1 MDKTVECASN
11 GNHGDI
17 NTFLQTTGACSAAGN
32 SFPSL
37 SIASTGW
44 TITGVGGCA
53 DKQYNAAF
61 TCTDDCGLAATA
73 SASLFVT
80 DTQPPQLSAKT
91 ATDLVYFCDGRC
103 ASSFWYE
110 KANARYL
117 FEKWLNDAHGCLG
130 GIDQCNAVDWEY
142 TVTHDDGGM
151 VDMNELCGTSGTVAF
166 TGTDACG
173 NAKTATVKYDF
184 PIFGVPK
191 HAELTPSVAEP
202 TSCKRNVRHL
212 NVCIPGTKPYDAAI
226 HSSIRDSG
234 LILFSSDTAAGCCF
248 DQRISLVNGVVISEG
263 HADTTRG
270 ECDTTRTRRHFVPT
284 QSCDAVQLRQK
295 VTADT
300 GGCCFVRDRIV
311 QSGKYE
317 HKGHVESFAK
327 DCNVSTSEMPTMVG
341 FRPLACVDTAAV
353 HALVADC
360 NGADV
365 CQALEASNDGIAVLR
380 LQYVRN
386 NPAVF
391 AHSQTWDK
399 RVEGI
404 YSAAAYTAY
413 IKIAGPRRTVL
424 YSGTV
429 ADSEI
434 FEVNSEA
441 TDAEIIGGQAIHV
454 QLGVGKDNVPMT
466 IGIDCTNGRTLNVG
480 DVWGVL
486 RIVGYTTKSGAT
498 CTARTMHGFRAPIA
512 PILVV
517 SEEAAIAAAGATA
530 KVDAAET
537 SWPILGGVV
546 GTCIAL
552 ALAIMGVVVANNKG
566 SLDDDFTVESFNI
579 DPDEQKILAH
589 DAGLGNVE
597 IFPASESAYEGSY
610 AASYS
615 VAGHVEQMN
624 VIGAERTRWMQSLP
638 ADYITV
644 EEKNVIDAARTKLLQ
659 SLPIDY
665 ITVEEEQEANMLGVD
680 QRGGVSKLVHYSTA
694 APAISLDAAVA
705 MAKSKLTMRALSAP
719 SRMESEFI

>member
-17 NTFLQTTGACSAAGN
+17 DTFQTTGACSAAGN

-284 QSCDAVQLRQK
+284 QSCDAVQLRQ
-295 VTADT
+295 VNADT

-353 HALVADC
+353 HAL
-360 NGADV
+360 GG
-365 CQALEASNDGIAVLR
+365 SDGFL
-380 LQYVRN
+380 
-386 NPAVF
+386 
-391 AHSQTWDK
+391 
-399 RVEGI
+399 
-404 YSAAAYTAY
+404 
-413 IKIAGPRRTVL
+413 
-424 YSGTV
+424 
-429 ADSEI
+429 
-434 FEVNSEA
+434 
-441 TDAEIIGGQAIHV
+441 
-454 QLGVGKDNVPMT
+454 
-466 IGIDCTNGRTLNVG
+466 
-480 DVWGVL
+480 
-486 RIVGYTTKSGAT
+486 
-498 CTARTMHGFRAPIA
+498 APIA

-615 VAGHVEQMN
+615 VADHVEQMN
-624 VIGAERTRWMQSLP
+624 VIGADRTRWMQSLP